1 MVPLVLKK
9 STTDVLD
16 YLASIPAHYIH
27 CSWTNSCRCMFFFLM
42 LGAPLVPFTNTIT
55 APGARFWEDVRI
67 VNKNHPDVGKLGRE
81 HIVGAPRMVKWWLHV
96 LAPIAELQRKA
107 HRRKSLTREL
117 LTRGMRTE
125 KLAEGWKRKK
135 RKNLIRVLSYPGGKN
150 HTGCSIVSEKR
161 KLAQL
166 FERPALTSLDM
177 PLKNTTK
184 IAANI
189 NELKAVTSQYRGRN
203 LG

>member
-135 RKNLIRVLSYPGGKN
+135 RKNLIRVSSYPGGKKSHRVFDCFGKKETCPTFREASVN
-150 HTGCSIVSEKR
+150 VAWHAFK
-161 KLAQL
+161 K
-166 FERPALTSLDM
+166 
-177 PLKNTTK
+177 
-184 IAANI
+184 
-189 NELKAVTSQYRGRN
+189 
-203 LG
+203 